1 MKREYGW
8 TFFFLKSKKLIFIN
22 RMENDSL
29 LTEVRF
35 IINFYLPDPKVWVY
49 IGWAGVY
56 LSVEKD
62 SVVLGTMDVGLGS
75 NGVYQLFQF
84 DVMTVT
90 LI

>member
-1 MKREYGW
+1 M
-8 TFFFLKSKKLIFIN
+8 
-22 RMENDSL
+22 
-29 LTEVRF
+29 
-35 IINFYLPDPKVWVY
+35 Y